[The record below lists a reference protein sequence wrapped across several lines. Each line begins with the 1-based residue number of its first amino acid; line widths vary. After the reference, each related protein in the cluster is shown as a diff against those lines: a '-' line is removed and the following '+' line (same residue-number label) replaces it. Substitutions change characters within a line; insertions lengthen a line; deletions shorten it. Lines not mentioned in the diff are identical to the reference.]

1 MIQFKVCFGLF
12 RSNLIGE
19 EFMWKSSVNGRIQI
33 TFCFIREGFNFFDIF
48 IRQVLFLFVGTRKK

>member
-19 EFMWKSSVNGRIQI
+19 EFMGNYGTIRGELWHYSGRK
-33 TFCFIREGFNFFDIF
+33 
-48 IRQVLFLFVGTRKK
+48 VA

>member
-19 EFMWKSSVNGRIQI
+19 EFMIYSSSTSFSYFVSEQTGLV
-33 TFCFIREGFNFFDIF
+33 FN
-48 IRQVLFLFVGTRKK
+48 RKTSVVSAIV

>member
-19 EFMWKSSVNGRIQI
+19 ELNLKEENY
-33 TFCFIREGFNFFDIF
+33 
-48 IRQVLFLFVGTRKK
+48 RKQYLKNS

>member
-19 EFMWKSSVNGRIQI
+19 EFMWDKPHDTNDN
-33 TFCFIREGFNFFDIF
+33 TA
-48 IRQVLFLFVGTRKK
+48 

>member
-19 EFMWKSSVNGRIQI
+19 EFIGDEDEKVHISAIMQRYGLWFRVKKQNQSK
-33 TFCFIREGFNFFDIF
+33 
-48 IRQVLFLFVGTRKK
+48 TRLLATNL